1 MRTLLTAILL
11 FTATSIWAEQ
21 PQTAIQQVKKNYVPV
36 TPRLNSD
43 LMTPEVLWSF
53 GRIGSAQV
61 SPDGKKVLYDVTWF
75 NIAEN
80 KSYKDL
86 YLASLEGGPT
96 VRITDTPE
104 KESEAVWRPDGKKIG
119 YISTIT
125 GEPQL
130 WEINPDGTSPKQIS
144 TTKDGISGFKYAP
157 DLKHLAYI
165 ANVKLDQDVHDK
177 YPDLPL
183 ANARLYDDIMYRHWD
198 SWSDGTYQHVFIAT
212 YGETGLTNHKDLLQG
227 EKFDSPLKPFGGTE
241 QICWSPDGKTVAY
254 TCKKKSGKEYA
265 VSTNSDIY
273 LYSLGSGNTA
283 NLTDGMMGYDQNP
296 TFSPDGKKIAWES
309 MERDGYE
316 ADKVR
321 LFVAELSTRKRVDY
335 SAGFDQNVQG
345 LTWSADSKTI
355 WFISDIRATDEIFKL
370 DIATKKM
377 ARVTDGVHNYQSV
390 APAGD
395 LLLASKVSMSQP
407 AELYLVDPKTGTDKP
422 VTAVNKAILDQLA
435 IGKVESRWITTTD
448 QKKMLAWV
456 IYPPHFDPAKKY
468 PALLFCE
475 GGPQNTVSQFWS
487 YRWNFQMMAAKG
499 YIIIAP
505 NRRGLPGFGQAW
517 NEQISGDYGGQN
529 MKDYLTAIDTL
540 AAEPYVDK
548 NRLGAV
554 GASYGGYSVYYLAG
568 IHQGRFKTFI
578 SHSGIFNMEALYSTT
593 EEMWFVNWD
602 NGGSYWDTKNSIAQN
617 TYKNFS
623 PHKLVQNWDT
633 PMLVIHGEKD
643 FRIPYTQGMGAF
655 NSARL
660 KNIPAEILLFPEE
673 NHWILQAQNG
683 ILWQRVFF
691 GWLDRWLKPL

>member
-1 MRTLLTAILL
+1 MRTLLTAIIL
-11 FTATSIWAEQ
+11 FTATSIWAAQ
-21 PQTAIQQVKKNYVPV
+21 PQTGIQQVKKNFVPV

-86 YLASLEGGPT
+86 YLASLENGTT

-119 YISTIT
+119 YISTVT

-130 WEINPDGTSPKQIS
+130 WEINPDGSSPSQIS
-144 TTKDGISGFKYAP
+144 AVKDGISGFKYAP
-157 DLKHLAYI
+157 DMKHLAYV

-183 ANARLYDDIMYRHWD
+183 SNARLYNDIMYRHWD
-198 SWSDGTYQHVFIAT
+198 SWSDGTYQHLFIAT
-212 YGETGLTNHKDLLQG
+212 YGETGLSDHKDLLQG

-241 QICWSPDGKTVAY
+241 QFCWSPDGKTVAY
-254 TCKKKSGKEYA
+254 TCKKKTGHAYA

-273 LYSLGSGNTA
+273 LYALGSGNTA
-283 NLTDGMMGYDQNP
+283 NLTEGMMGYDQNP

-321 LFVAELSTRKRVDY
+321 LFVAELSTRRKIDC

-355 WFISDIRATDEIFKL
+355 WFISDIQATDEIFKL
-370 DIATKKM
+370 DLASKKM
-377 ARVTDGVHNYQSV
+377 ARVTDGIHNYQSV
-390 APAGD
+390 VLAGD
-395 LLLASKVSMSQP
+395 QLLASKVSMSQP
-407 AELYLVDPKTGTDKP
+407 AELYLVNPKTGADKP
-422 VTAVNKAILDQLA
+422 LTAVNKAILDQLA
-435 IGKVESRWITTTD
+435 LGKVESRWITTTD
-448 QKKMLAWV
+448 RKKMRAWI
-456 IYPPHFDPAKKY
+456 IYPPHFDPEKKY

-568 IHQGRFKTFI
+568 IHQGRFKAFI

-602 NGGSYWDTKNSIAQN
+602 NGGSFWDTKNSIAQN
-617 TYKNFS
+617 TYRNFS

-691 GWLDRWLKPL
+691 DWLNRWLK

>member
-1 MRTLLTAILL
+1 MRTLLTAIIL
-11 FTATSIWAEQ
+11 FTATSIWAAQ
-21 PQTAIQQVKKNYVPV
+21 PQTGIQQVKKNFVPV

-86 YLASLEGGPT
+86 YLASLENGTT

-119 YISTIT
+119 YISTVT

-130 WEINPDGTSPKQIS
+130 WEINPDGSSPSQIS
-144 TTKDGISGFKYAP
+144 AVKDGISGFKYAP
-157 DLKHLAYI
+157 DMKHIAYV

-183 ANARLYDDIMYRHWD
+183 SNARLYNDIMYRHWD
-198 SWSDGTYQHVFIAT
+198 SWSDGTYQHLFIAT
-212 YGETGLTNHKDLLQG
+212 YGETGLSDHKDLLQG

-241 QICWSPDGKTVAY
+241 QFCWSPDGKTVAY
-254 TCKKKSGKEYA
+254 TCKKKTGHAYA

-273 LYSLGSGNTA
+273 LYALGSGNTA
-283 NLTDGMMGYDQNP
+283 NLTEGMMGYDQNP

-321 LFVAELSTRKRVDY
+321 LFVAELSTRRKIDC

-355 WFISDIRATDEIFKL
+355 WFISDIQATDEIFKL
-370 DIATKKM
+370 DLASKKM
-377 ARVTDGVHNYQSV
+377 ARVTDGIHNYQSV
-390 APAGD
+390 VLAGD
-395 LLLASKVSMSQP
+395 QLLASKVSMSQP
-407 AELYLVDPKTGTDKP
+407 AELYLVNPKTGADKP
-422 VTAVNKAILDQLA
+422 LTAVNKAILDQLA
-435 IGKVESRWITTTD
+435 LGKVESRWITTTD
-448 QKKMLAWV
+448 RKKMRAWI
-456 IYPPHFDPAKKY
+456 IYPPHFDPEKKY

-568 IHQGRFKTFI
+568 IHQGRFKAFI

-602 NGGSYWDTKNSIAQN
+602 NGGSFWDTKNSIAQN
-617 TYKNFS
+617 TYRNFS

-691 GWLDRWLKPL
+691 DWLNRWLK

>member
-1 MRTLLTAILL
+1 MRKLLILL
-11 FTATSIWAEQ
+11 LLCAATAVWAEG
-21 PQTAIQQVKKNYVPV
+21 TLASNESIKKNYVPL
-36 TPRLNSD
+36 TPKLSSD
-43 LMTPEVLWSF
+43 IMTPEVLWSF

-61 SPDGKKVLYDVTWF
+61 SPDGEKVLYDVTWF

-80 KSYKDL
+80 KSYRDL
-86 YLASLEGGPT
+86 YLVPVAGGESI
-96 VRITDTPE
+96 RLTDTPE
-104 KESEAVWRPDGKKIG
+104 KENEAVWRPDGKKIG
-119 YISTIT
+119 YVSTVT

-130 WEINPDGTSPKQIS
+130 WEINPDGSSPVQIS
-144 TTKDGISGFKYAP
+144 KIKDGISGFKYAP
-157 DLKHLAYI
+157 DMKHLLYI
-165 ANVKLDQDVHDK
+165 GTVKLDQDVHDK

-183 ANARLYDDIMYRHWD
+183 ANARLYDDLMYRHWD
-198 SWSDGTYQHVFIAT
+198 SWSDGTYQHIFVAS
-212 YGETGLTNHKDLLQG
+212 YGEAGLSNIIDLQKG
-227 EKFDSPLKPFGGTE
+227 EKFDSPLKPFGGSE
-241 QICWSPDGKTVAY
+241 QIAWSPDGKTVAY
-254 TCKKKSGKEYA
+254 TCKKKSGKDYA
-265 VSTNSDIY
+265 ISTNSDIY
-273 LYSLGSGNTA
+273 LYHLTSGTTT
-283 NLTDGMMGYDQNP
+283 NLTEGMMGYDQNP
-296 TFSPDGKKIAWES
+296 AFSPDGSKIAWES

-321 LFVAELSTRKRVDY
+321 LFVANLATREKEDLTK
-335 SAGFDQNVQG
+335 GFDQNVQN
-345 LTWSADSKTI
+345 LAWSKDSKTL
-355 WFISDIRATDEIFKL
+355 WLISDIQATDEIFKL
-370 DIATKKM
+370 DFSTKKIS
-377 ARVTDGVHNYQSV
+377 RVTDGIHNYQSV
-390 APAGD
+390 IPAGD
-395 LLLASKVSMSQP
+395 KLVASKVSMSQP
-407 AELYLVDPKTGTDKP
+407 AELYLVDPKTGLDKP
-422 VTAVNKAILDQLA
+422 ITTVNKAILDQLT
-435 IGKVESRWITTTD
+435 ISKVESRWITTTD
-448 QKKMLAWV
+448 GKKMRAWV
-456 IYPPHFDPAKKY
+456 IYPPHFDPKKKY

-487 YRWNFQMMAAKG
+487 YRWNFQMMAAND

-505 NRRGLPGFGQAW
+505 NRRGLPGFGQEW

-529 MKDYLTAIDTL
+529 MKDYLTAIDAL

-554 GASYGGYSVYYLAG
+554 GASYGGYSIYYLAG
-568 IHQGRFKTFI
+568 IHKGRFKAFI

-602 NGGSYWDTKNSIAQN
+602 NGGSYWDAKNSVAQN

-660 KNIPAEILLFPEE
+660 KDIPAEILLFPEE

-691 GWLDRWLKPL
+691 DWLNRWLK